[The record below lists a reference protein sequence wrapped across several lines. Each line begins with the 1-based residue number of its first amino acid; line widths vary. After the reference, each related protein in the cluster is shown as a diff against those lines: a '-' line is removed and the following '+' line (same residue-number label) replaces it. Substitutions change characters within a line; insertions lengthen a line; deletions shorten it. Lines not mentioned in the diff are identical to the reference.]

1 MRPEI
6 KFKIINHLKLP
17 KQILIKKKYLKI
29 VSLSF
34 KSLPLNKERLIKEE
48 FELALEINELEMEL
62 SCICKNERAF
72 ELSYLQIKP
81 FFFWLYK
88 K

>member
-81 FFFWLYK
+81 FFFLII
-88 K
+88 